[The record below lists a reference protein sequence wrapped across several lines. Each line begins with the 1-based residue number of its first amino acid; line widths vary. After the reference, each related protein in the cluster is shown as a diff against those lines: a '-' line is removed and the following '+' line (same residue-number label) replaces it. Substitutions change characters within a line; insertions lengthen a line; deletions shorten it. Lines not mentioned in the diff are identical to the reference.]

1 MGLFSRPVETVPGRA
16 LVAPQSTVPAAGNIN
31 QLSANGRVRCK
42 VPLEPLT
49 AQGRG
54 ELQVV
59 GARLPNWLH
68 TVLYHVGSN
77 YNLGPSLP
85 TELDIPVLLEAGTT
99 RIAAV
104 DVDATIAELE
114 RFREIG
120 RREWLET
127 GAGLAPVRNAVQL
140 PGAAV
145 RGVKDLLGTW
155 REAVSDTRTDLNSE
169 PGRPPK
175 PAWGPKELEQM
186 RRTAL
191 QQRRAFARNPK
202 MRAQVRA
209 SVMSAAPSMVEG
221 LKHGVRAE
229 ADVEAWIMS
238 HEISEILTPEEASA
252 LRREA
257 SLPQTARD

>member
-1 MGLFSRPVETVPGRA
+1 
-16 LVAPQSTVPAAGNIN
+16 LVAPESTLPVAGNVN
-31 QLSANGRVRCK
+31 QFSANGRVRCR
-42 VPLEPLT
+42 VALEPLT

-59 GARLPNWLH
+59 GAWLPNWLH

-85 TELDIPVLLEAGTT
+85 AELDIPVLLEAGTT
-99 RIAAV
+99 RIAEV

-120 RREWLET
+120 RKEWLET
-127 GAGLAPVRNAVQL
+127 GAVLAPVRNAVQL

-145 RGVKDLLGTW
+145 RGIKGLFGSW
-155 REAVSDTRTDLNSE
+155 REAASDFRGELASE
-169 PGRPPK
+169 PGQPPK
-175 PAWGPKELEQM
+175 PAWGPKEIEQM

-191 QQRRAFARNPK
+191 QQRRALARNPK
-202 MRAQVRA
+202 MRAKVRA
-209 SVMSAAPSMVEG
+209 SVMSAAPGMVEG
-221 LKHGVRAE
+221 VKQGVRAE

-238 HEISEILTPEEASA
+238 HEVSEILTPEEAAA

-257 SLPQTARD
+257 ALPQPPDAASV